1 MTVVTALAT
10 IAAALVSI
18 LTTSVI
24 VRPTWSANRKRTI
37 ALVMALVL
45 GFISAA
51 VTGQLGLPEPAVQV
65 VTRVVVMIA
74 AVIVASQGF
83 HRQLAGALGVLEKV
97 TSPTTTVVT
106 VAPDSTDPSEIVLD
120 DDLTETVTDH
130 TPEHAETDASD
141 SPTVVPDGE
150 GVATSQS

>member
-1 MTVVTALAT
+1 MTTTTALAT

-18 LTTSVI
+18 LGTSVI

-37 ALVMALVL
+37 ALVLAVALGVV
-45 GFISAA
+45 SAA
-51 VTGQLGLPEPAVQV
+51 VTGQLGLSDSTVHI

-74 AVIVASQGF
+74 VVIVASQGF
-83 HRQLAGALGVLEKV
+83 HRQLAGALGVLERA

-120 DDLTETVTDH
+120 DEIPDETVTAATDDY
-130 TPEHAETDASD
+130 TPEHAEPS
-141 SPTVVPDGE
+141 VVPDGE
-150 GVATSQS
+150 GVATDRS